1 MGGEQKMRYPMM
13 PIPSVL
19 SLHELIFDIFG
30 VYGGLEMNDIVFFFT
45 SFTIGVE

>member
-1 MGGEQKMRYPMM
+1 MM

-30 VYGGLEMNDIVFFFT
+30 VCGGLEMNDIVSLFFFFT
-45 SFTIGVE
+45 FTIGVE